1 MTDPIADMLARIRNA
16 IQARKASLTVPA
28 SLLKE
33 RLAQVLVD
41 EGFLSAVSRGT
52 AEGWPQLSIDLRY
65 DSDNRNAITGMR
77 RVSRPGQRV
86 YANTTKLPKVRSGLG
101 TSILTTSRGV
111 MTDRQARKQKLGG
124 EVLCEV
130 W

>member
-52 AEGWPQLSIDLRY
+52 AEGWP
-65 DSDNRNAITGMR
+65 
-77 RVSRPGQRV
+77 
-86 YANTTKLPKVRSGLG
+86 
-101 TSILTTSRGV
+101 
-111 MTDRQARKQKLGG
+111 
-124 EVLCEV
+124 
-130 W
+130 

>member
-16 IQARKASLTVPA
+16 IQARKASLIVPA

>member
-1 MTDPIADMLARIRNA
+1 MTDPISDMLARIRNA
-16 IQARKASLTVPA
+16 IQARKATVQVPA

-41 EGFLSAVSRGT
+41 EGFLSAVSRGEV
-52 AEGWPQLSIDLRY
+52 EGWPQLSIELRY
-65 DSDNRNAITGMR
+65 DADNRNAITGMR

-86 YANTTKLPKVRSGLG
+86 YAHNNKLPKVRSGLG
-101 TSILTTSRGV
+101 TSILTTSKGV

>member
-16 IQARKASLTVPA
+16 ISARKANVQVPA

-41 EGFLSAVSRGT
+41 EGFLSSVSRGNV
-52 AEGWPQLSIDLRY
+52 EGWPQLSIELRY

-86 YANTTKLPKVRSGLG
+86 YGSSTKLPKVRSGLG

-124 EVLCEV
+124 EILCEV